1 MARLP
6 ADGAPPAV
14 AKGHEDE
21 RQHQDGVHDASAV
34 LFGVRAGA
42 MVGGRGDGDDGDA
55 HLEVL
60 PVHSVVVRATPT
72 LIGSG
77 TPVLELPA
85 RSWRTL
91 TLGYLG

>member
-42 MVGGRGDGDDGDA
+42 MVGGRGDGDDDDA
-55 HLEVL
+55 HLEVGEASGAA
-60 PVHSVVVRATPT
+60 VGAT
-72 LIGSG
+72 
-77 TPVLELPA
+77 
-85 RSWRTL
+85 R
-91 TLGYLG
+91 